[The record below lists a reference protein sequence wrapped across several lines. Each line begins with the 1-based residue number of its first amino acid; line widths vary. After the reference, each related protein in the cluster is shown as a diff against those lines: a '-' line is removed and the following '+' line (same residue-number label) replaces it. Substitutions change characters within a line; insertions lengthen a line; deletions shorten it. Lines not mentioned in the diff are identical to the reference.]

1 MPGIGI
7 ISNPYAKINRTDP
20 EHNTLIWY
28 VLGNSGQFE
37 VTSSLDDLAKVCE
50 NFSSRGIDHVGI
62 IGGDGTVSRTLSA
75 LMRTY
80 PAENLPR
87 ILVLRGGT
95 VNVLATNLGIYGKPK
110 DILADFL
117 DFLHSNNPLHEMP
130 VRSLIVENEIGFLF
144 GSGGAARFLEA
155 FYENKTTA
163 AGAGKFFARILL
175 DGLAGGH
182 LTGEFSNFSAPEH
195 LSIEVVHKNHTKTI
209 EVDTPV
215 FLASSV
221 PKIPY
226 GLEFFPELSS
236 NTNSGQAIYADAQG
250 RRLVGDLV
258 VSLMSKNKSHRNLKK
273 IAFEELRIRSQTPTK
288 YTLDGEIM
296 TSTTDKI
303 TIKLG
308 PIFRFCSPYGKILGS

>member
-7 ISNPYAKINRTDP
+7 ISNPHAKINRTDP

-75 LMRTY
+75 LIRTY

-95 VNVLATNLGIYGKPK
+95 VNVLAANLGIYGKPK

-117 DFLHSNNPLHEMP
+117 DFLHSNNALHEMP
-130 VRSLIVENEIGFLF
+130 VRSLLVENEIGFLF
-144 GSGGAARFLEA
+144 GSSGAVRFLEA
-155 FYENKTTA
+155 FYENKTSA
-163 AGAGKFFARILL
+163 VGAGKFFARILL

-182 LTGEFSNFSAPEH
+182 ITGEFKSFSAPEQLQMEIFRKSH
-195 LSIEVVHKNHTKTI
+195 STTI
-209 EVDTPV
+209 EVETPV
-215 FLASSV
+215 LLASSV

-226 GLEFFPELSS
+226 GFEFFPELSS
-236 NTNSGQAIYADAQG
+236 NTDSAQAVYAQG
-250 RRLVGDLV
+250 QGRKLVADV
-258 VSLMSKNKSHRNLKK
+258 VLSLLSKDKAHPNLKK
-273 IAFEELRIRSQTPTK
+273 LSFEELRIRSKGPAK

-296 TSTTDKI
+296 TSATDEI

-308 PIFRFCSPYGKILGS
+308 PIFRFCSPYGKILGR